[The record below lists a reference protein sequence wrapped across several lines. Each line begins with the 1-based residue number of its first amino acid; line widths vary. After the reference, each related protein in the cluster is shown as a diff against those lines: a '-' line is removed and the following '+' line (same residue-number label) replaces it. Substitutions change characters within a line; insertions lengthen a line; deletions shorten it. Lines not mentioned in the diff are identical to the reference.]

1 MRVIETDDYRIE
13 YFDETV
19 YTAEQTI
26 VRVIDKHSGVQAP
39 YKSVALKPDLDT
51 TLATYI
57 FADKMVEI
65 DLTEWMRLHANDLIK
80 SVILVLDT
88 GASSTLTWESV
99 GLYDVSKIVRKQSIV
114 TNSLTAVDNNSLT
127 MSHAMLSSANYGGNI
142 VTLME
147 DSQSVNVTAQYAIGY
162 QEIEPSTDG
171 IYSIPLRNSRQYPRK
186 WYRLESITI
195 ASDDDDVKIPIR
207 EALCGRTYALVR
219 WLFPTGGTVQHLI
232 EVRDVTDTT
241 AESYSLRTI
250 DGSFAT
256 HKGAGQ
262 SFKLHLDELTAYDAW
277 YYGTI
282 ATSSSVEVSFDNG
295 ETWQR
300 VDVATKKLTQPNG
313 DDGKLAKLN
322 IDVTYSKHSAL

>member
-1 MRVIETDDYRIE
+1 MRVIETNDYRIE
-13 YFDETV
+13 YFDEVV

-39 YKSVALKPDLDT
+39 YKSVALKPDLNT

-80 SVILVLDT
+80 RVILVFDT
-88 GASSTLTWESV
+88 GVSSTLTWARV

-114 TNSLTAVDNNSLT
+114 ALSVGALPNNALTPPSVMTASAEAVR
-127 MSHAMLSSANYGGNI
+127 I
-142 VTLME
+142 VTLLDWAGE
-147 DSQSVNVTAQYAIGY
+147 VRVRANYNSLSTFILEALGTNLLIIPTQRDGELLTSVDVIG
-162 QEIEPSTDG
+162 SLD
-171 IYSIPLRNSRQYPRK
+171 
-186 WYRLESITI
+186 ESDI
-195 ASDDDDVKIPIR
+195 ARVPVR
-207 EALCGRTYALVR
+207 EAFCGRTYALVR

-256 HKGAGQ
+256 YKGAGQ
-262 SFKLHLDELTAYDAW
+262 TFKLHLEELTAYDAW

-282 ATSSSVEVSFDNG
+282 ITSSNVEVSFDNG

-300 VDVATKKLTQPNG
+300 VDVTTKKLTQPNG
-313 DDGKLAKLN
+313 DDGKLAKIN
-322 IDVTYSKHSAL
+322 IDVTYSNHSAL

>member
-1 MRVIETDDYRIE
+1 MRVIETNDYRIE
-13 YFDETV
+13 YFDEVV

-39 YKSVALKPDLDT
+39 YKSVALKPDLNT

-57 FADKMVEI
+57 FADKVVEI

-80 SVILVLDT
+80 RVILVFDT

-99 GLYDVSKIVRKQSIV
+99 GLYDVSKIVRKPSIV
-114 TNSLTAVDNNSLT
+114 ALSVDALPNNALTPPSVMTASADAVR
-127 MSHAMLSSANYGGNI
+127 I
-142 VTLME
+142 VTLLDWAGE
-147 DSQSVNVTAQYAIGY
+147 VRVRANYNSLSTFILETLGTNLLIIPTQRDGELLTSVDVIG
-162 QEIEPSTDG
+162 SLD
-171 IYSIPLRNSRQYPRK
+171 
-186 WYRLESITI
+186 ESDI
-195 ASDDDDVKIPIR
+195 ARVPVR

-256 HKGAGQ
+256 YKGAGQ
-262 SFKLHLDELTAYDAW
+262 TFKLHLEELTAYDAW

-282 ATSSSVEVSFDNG
+282 ITSSSVEVSFDNG

-313 DDGKLAKLN
+313 DEGKLAKIN
-322 IDVTYSKHSAL
+322 IDVTYSNHTAL

>member
-26 VRVIDKHSGVQAP
+26 VRVIDKHTGVQAP
-39 YKSVALKPDLDT
+39 YKSVALKPDLNT

-57 FADKMVEI
+57 FADKMVNI
-65 DLTEWMRLHANDLIK
+65 DLTEWMRLHASDIVK
-80 SVILVLDT
+80 VVMLVFDT
-88 GASSTLTWESV
+88 GASSTLTWERV

-114 TNSLTAVDNNSLT
+114 ALSVDALPNNALTPPSVMTASAE
-127 MSHAMLSSANYGGNI
+127 AMRI
-142 VTLME
+142 VTLLDWAGGLRVRANYNSLSTFILE
-147 DSQSVNVTAQYAIGY
+147 DLGTNLLIIPTQRDGELLTSVDVIG
-162 QEIEPSTDG
+162 SLD
-171 IYSIPLRNSRQYPRK
+171 
-186 WYRLESITI
+186 ESDI
-195 ASDDDDVKIPIR
+195 ARVPVR
-207 EALCGRTYALVR
+207 ETLCDRTYALVR

-250 DGSFAT
+250 DGSFTT
-256 HKGAGQ
+256 HKGTGQ

-282 ATSSSVEVSFDNG
+282 ITSSNVEVSFDDG
-295 ETWQR
+295 GTWQR
-300 VDVATKKLTQPNG
+300 VDVTTKKLTQPNG
-313 DDGKLAKLN
+313 DCGRLAKIN